1 MVLRSRGQADLIV
14 VGAGMAGLTAAHHA
28 ARCGLSV
35 SLCEATPLYGGQIV
49 NVEAIDGYPSVGEM
63 PGIALAI
70 DLLEKCRELGV
81 AILETEIA
89 ALSVDDGLHLSA
101 TDGAAHAAQAV
112 IVASG
117 ARLKALGI
125 PGEADL
131 VGRGVSQ
138 CASCDG
144 PMFQGDDVAVI
155 GGGDAAAQEALIL
168 AGFCRK
174 VTLICRSPMRAK
186 RDYIDRLTDC
196 ANVDFLWDSV
206 ADEILGTQ
214 GVDGIS
220 VRNTKDESVSVFPCK
235 GVFPF
240 IGATPNSEFL
250 PESVQR
256 QDGYVITDAA
266 YRTTVAGIFAAG
278 AVRQG
283 YGGHVAEAVGEGVSA
298 ATAAVSFLRGAHRA

>member
-14 VGAGMAGLTAAHHA
+14 IGAGMAGLTAAHHA
-28 ARCGLSV
+28 ARCGLAV
-35 SLCEATPLYGGQIV
+35 TLCEATPLYGGQIV

-81 AILETEIA
+81 TITETEIA
-89 ALSVDDGLHLSA
+89 ALSVDDGLHLST
-101 TDGAAHAAQAV
+101 TDGATHTARAV
-112 IVASG
+112 VVASG

-155 GGGDAAAQEALIL
+155 GGGDAAAQEALVL

-174 VTLICRSPMRAK
+174 VTLVCRSPMRAK
-186 RDYIDRLTDC
+186 RDYVDRLTDC
-196 ANVDFLWDSV
+196 ANVDFLWDNV
-206 ADEILGTQ
+206 AEEIVGEQ
-214 GVDGIS
+214 GVDGVS
-220 VRNTKDESVSVFPCK
+220 LRNTQDDSISIFPCK

-256 QDGYVITDAA
+256 QDGYVTTDGA
-266 YRTTVAGIFAAG
+266 YRTTVAGVFAAG

-298 ATAAVSFLRGAHRA
+298 AVAAAAFLRGDQR

>member
-14 VGAGMAGLTAAHHA
+14 IGAGMAGLTAAHHA
-28 ARCGLSV
+28 ARCGLAV

-70 DLLEKCRELGV
+70 DLLEKGRELGV
-81 AILETEIA
+81 SILETEIA
-89 ALSVDDGLHLSA
+89 ALSVDDGMHLTTA
-101 TDGAAHAAQAV
+101 DGATHRARAV

-117 ARLKALGI
+117 ARLKTLDI
-125 PGEADL
+125 PGEAEM

-144 PMFQGDDVAVI
+144 PMFQGEDVAVI

-174 VTLICRSPMRAK
+174 VTLICRSAMRAK
-186 RDYIDRLTDC
+186 RDYVDRLTAS
-196 ANVDFLWDSV
+196 ANVEFIWDSV
-206 ADEILGTQ
+206 AMEIVGEG
-214 GVDGIS
+214 GVDGVS
-220 VRNTKDESVSVFPCK
+220 VRNTKDDSVSIFPCK

-240 IGATPNSEFL
+240 IGVAPNSTFL
-250 PESVQR
+250 PDSVQR

-266 YRTTVAGIFAAG
+266 YRTSVAGIFAAG

-298 ATAAVSFLRGAHRA
+298 ATAAVSFLHGAQEA